1 MKTFQQFVEESKM
14 NPIKVINY
22 PMAKPNLGLPK
33 GKAFAKR
40 SSSSAGGGGKER
52 WRKLSGFFKKL
63 QPISVGV

>member
-1 MKTFQQFVEESKM
+1 MKTFQQFIEESKM

-40 SSSSAGGGGKER
+40 SSSSAGGGG
-52 WRKLSGFFKKL
+52 SGD
-63 QPISVGV
+63 GGGGGGDGDE